1 MSLLGPEY
9 QNLNE
14 IESRITNTKYNVM
27 KAYSNL
33 PDLKGKSS
41 TNNFGVQLGWSKQS
55 SVPLNFNCK

>member
-41 TNNFGVQLGWSKQS
+41 TNNFGVQLG
-55 SVPLNFNCK
+55 